1 MAVGPEREVV
11 VDGLTFRII
20 EIPMDEEWPAGDP
33 VARDKET
40 LVVFT
45 YRPTE
50 DNE

>member
-1 MAVGPEREVV
+1 MAVGQEREVV

-20 EIPMDEEWPAGDP
+20 ETSMETEWPAGDP

-45 YRPTE
+45 HRPNT
-50 DNE
+50 DNG